1 MMGFATIFSDFTNIS
16 STKAPVFMRAFAK
29 QLYKRVFAITFG
41 IYTNLAF
48 AI

>member
-16 STKAPVFMRAFAK
+16 STKAPV
-29 QLYKRVFAITFG
+29 YKRVFAITFG